1 MNKEKLYIRKI
12 TTPYSDVVTYKLMNE
27 KDETLTELCAEKE
40 HPFNLF
46 FYLPNCNENDKVLYI
61 TNFTTKKQYRNKG
74 YGKYLLTKVINR
86 YKGKYDMVHLNACPY
101 HIKNDGTP
109 IFEAPK
115 NGLNENKL
123 IEFYKNIGFEEKR
136 KMLMHRTDK
145 YTVMIMN
152 LK

>member
-74 YGKYLLTKVINR
+74 
-86 YKGKYDMVHLNACPY
+86 
-101 HIKNDGTP
+101 
-109 IFEAPK
+109 
-115 NGLNENKL
+115 
-123 IEFYKNIGFEEKR
+123 
-136 KMLMHRTDK
+136 
-145 YTVMIMN
+145 
-152 LK
+152 